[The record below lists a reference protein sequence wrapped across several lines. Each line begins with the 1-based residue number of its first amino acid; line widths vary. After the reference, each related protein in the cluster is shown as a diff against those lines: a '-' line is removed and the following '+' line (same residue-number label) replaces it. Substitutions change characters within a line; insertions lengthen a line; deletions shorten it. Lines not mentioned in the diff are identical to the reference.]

1 MLTDVERKSIYV
13 TLLWL
18 YMYHAVAQTL
28 STPSSWQVRY
38 LVLDDV
44 WLTNMSQGRTSN
56 LSRESREALAFEAAS
71 AFPVNEIDPRQ
82 LPTCKSLLSSRH
94 ARWLILR
101 TEKG

>member
-1 MLTDVERKSIYV
+1 MLTDVERKGIYV

-44 WLTNMSQGRTSN
+44 WLTNMSQGRTFN
-56 LSRESREALAFEAAS
+56 LSRESREIIAYEAAIPFS
-71 AFPVNEIDPRQ
+71 Q
-82 LPTCKSLLSSRH
+82 LSIAEGQPGMNVSSRH
-94 ARWLILR
+94 CGWPY
-101 TEKG
+101 